1 MKTGPRHGFMWNR
14 QTIVYAIDLWHR
26 RHLRTPTVA
35 EWEAAGA
42 NHPCR
47 QTVQRVFGSWNAAIQ
62 AAGFRPRPRG
72 RTRDLWQRRR
82 CAETGRWLPGDASS

>member
-1 MKTGPRHGFMWNR
+1 MKAGPRHGFMWNR

-62 AAGFRPRPRG
+62 AAGFRPRQRG
-72 RTRDLWQRRR
+72 RTRDPWQRRR
-82 CAETGRWLPGDASS
+82 CAETGRWLPGDANP